1 MSGTSLGYAERLS
14 WRDDVGGTLGDPELS
29 EPDANDLEGKIDR
42 LAELFRDAKD
52 GVTVHTGA
60 GISTSAGIPDFRGPK
75 GVWTLQK
82 RGEPIPP
89 AKCRF
94 DRARPTPTH
103 MALVE
108 LQRAGFVRYLVS
120 CNVDCL
126 HIRSGFPRDHLA
138 ELHGNCFA
146 ERCEKCGAEYIRDFE
161 MPSVG
166 FKPTGRRCVAKKGK
180 GRCPGEL
187 MDQVLDWDDALPPK
201 ELRAAERHS
210 REASLS
216 LVLGSSLQIIPSCN
230 LPLKTVR
237 GGKGK
242 LAIVNLQA
250 TGKDKK
256 ADVVIHEKTDV
267 VMAGLMRRLGLTI
280 PEYVH
285 VDTARQW
292 DKTFRPLKVD
302 DEGGSAKRAR
312 VK

>member
-1 MSGTSLGYAERLS
+1 M
-14 WRDDVGGTLGDPELS
+14 
-29 EPDANDLEGKIDR
+29 
-42 LAELFRDAKD
+42 
-52 GVTVHTGA
+52 
-60 GISTSAGIPDFRGPK
+60 
-75 GVWTLQK
+75 WTLQK
-82 RGEPIPP
+82 KGEPIPP
-89 AKCRF
+89 AKCSF

-126 HIRSGFPRDHLA
+126 HIRSGFPRDRLA

-146 ERCEKCGAEYIRDFE
+146 ERCDACGSEYIRDFE

-166 FKPTGRRCVAKKGK
+166 FKPTGRRCVAVKGK
-180 GRCPGEL
+180 RRCSGQL
-187 MDQVLDWDDALPPK
+187 RDQVLDWDDALPPK

-242 LAIVNLQA
+242 LAIVNLQK

-256 ADVVIHEKTDV
+256 ADVVIHEKTDI

-285 VDTARQW
+285 SDTKRQW

-302 DEGGSAKRAR
+302 EEDSAKRAR